1 MTSPR
6 AVASLVLLCLQGL
19 AAELPTFDQAMAA
32 KQDVWGLAAMAQ
44 TNGASY
50 EFFEKLLP
58 PLRYVNAAF
67 HYYPIP
73 LSGPNAPIKARLIS
87 NGSGINLPAGARSWN
102 ELGTA
107 VTFRVGPDEFLFGSL
122 PD

>member
-32 KQDVWGLAAMAQ
+32 KQDVWGLAAMNQ

-58 PLRYVNAAF
+58 APRYVNAAF

-73 LSGPNAPIKARLIS
+73 LSSPNSPSKARLIS
-87 NGSGINLPAGARSWN
+87 NGSGINLPGAARSWN
-102 ELGTA
+102 DIGTP
-107 VTFRVGPDEFLFGSL
+107 VSFRVG
-122 PD
+122 